1 MKAKRLVVFCAIVVV
16 CLSLTAIFSPNVIK
30 GLRLGLDLKG
40 GFEILYVATPV
51 EEGGKVTKAALIE
64 TARNLQKR
72 IDAQGIAEPD
82 ITTEGNDRIRV
93 KLAGVTDEAKVRET
107 LKKPANLTFRAP
119 DGTIM
124 LNGSDFVAGGAKVEF
139 DQAHQPYVAIKLK
152 DAAKFGE
159 VTGKLVGQTLSIY
172 LDEEMKSSPTVNQ
185 VINSD
190 TASITGRYTYDEAKE
205 MVDIINLGS
214 LPLNLTE
221 KYTQSVGA
229 TLGQQ
234 SLKQTVE
241 AGLIGAVLILAFMI
255 FFYRLPGIVASI
267 TLITYMF
274 IVLVIFNW
282 MNATLTL
289 PGIAALILG
298 LGMAVDAN
306 IITYERI
313 KEEIRTGKS
322 MLSALKAGA
331 KHSFRTILD
340 ANVTNIISCA
350 VLYYIGNGA
359 IRGFALTLII
369 SILVSMLTNVFLS
382 RILIELLVKANI
394 FKKPAYYGV
403 KESEIRAL

>member
-1 MKAKRLVVFCAIVVV
+1 MKAKRLVVFCAIVVI
-16 CLSLTAIFSPNVIK
+16 CLGLTAIFSPNVIK

-82 ITTEGNDRIRV
+82 ITTEGSDRIRV

-119 DGTIM
+119 DGTVM

-255 FFYRLPGIVASI
+255 FFYRLPGIVATI
-267 TLITYMF
+267 TLVTYMF
-274 IVLVIFNW
+274 IVLLIFNW

-313 KEEIRTGKS
+313 KEELRTGKS
-322 MLSALKAGA
+322 TLSALKAGA

>member
-1 MKAKRLVVFCAIVVV
+1 MKAKRLVVFLAIVLV
-16 CLSLTAIFSPNVIK
+16 CLGLTAIFSPGVIK

-82 ITTEGNDRIRV
+82 ITTEGSDRIRV

-119 DGTIM
+119 DGTVM

-139 DQAHQPYVAIKLK
+139 DQAHQPYIAIKLK

-190 TASITGRYTYDEAKE
+190 TASITGRYTYDEAKD

-234 SLKQTVE
+234 SLHQTVE

-255 FFYRLPGIVASI
+255 FFYRLPGIVATI
-267 TLITYMF
+267 TLVTYMF

-282 MNATLTL
+282 LNATLTL

-322 MLSALKAGA
+322 TLSALKAGA

-340 ANVTNIISCA
+340 ANVTNVISCA

>member
-1 MKAKRLVVFCAIVVV
+1 
-16 CLSLTAIFSPNVIK
+16 LSLTAIFSPNVIK

-82 ITTEGNDRIRV
+82 ITTEGSDRIRV

>member
-1 MKAKRLVVFCAIVVV
+1 MKAKRLVAFCSIVIA
-16 CLSLTAIFSPNVIK
+16 CLLAVGIFSPNVIK

-51 EEGGKVTKAALIE
+51 DEGSQVTKAALLE

-82 ITTEGNDRIRV
+82 ITTEGSDRIRV
-93 KLAGVTDEAKVRET
+93 KLAGVTDEEKVREM
-107 LKKPANLTFRAP
+107 LKKPANLTFRGP
-119 DGTIM
+119 DGTIE
-124 LNGSDFVAGGAKVEF
+124 LNGSDFVAGGAKVEMN
-139 DQAHQPYVAIKLK
+139 QAHQPYVSIKLK
-152 DAAKFGE
+152 SATKFGE
-159 VTGKLVGQTLSIY
+159 VTGRLVGKTLSIY
-172 LDEEMKSSPTVNQ
+172 LDEEMKSSPRVNS

-190 TASITGRYTYDEAKE
+190 TASIEGSYTYAEAKE
-205 MVDIINLGS
+205 MADIINLGA

-234 SLKQTVE
+234 SLHQTVE
-241 AGLIGAVLILAFMI
+241 AGLIGAVLILVFMI
-255 FFYRLPGIVASI
+255 FFYRIPGVVASI
-267 TLITYMF
+267 TLITYLF
-274 IVLVIFNW
+274 IVLLVTKQ

-313 KEEIRTGKS
+313 KEELRSGKS
-322 MLSALKAGA
+322 TLSALKAGA

-340 ANVTNIISCA
+340 ANVTNLISCA

-382 RILIELLVKANI
+382 RVLIELLVKANI
-394 FKKPAYYGV
+394 FKKPVYYGV

>member
-1 MKAKRLVVFCAIVVV
+1 MKAKRLGIFCAIVVV
-16 CLSLTAIFSPNVIK
+16 CLGLTAIFSPNVIK

-82 ITTEGNDRIRV
+82 ITTEGSDRIRV

-119 DGTIM
+119 DGTVM

-152 DAAKFGE
+152 DAAKFGD

-172 LDEEMKSSPTVNQ
+172 LDEELKSSPNVNQ

-190 TASITGRYTYDEAKE
+190 TASITGRYTYDQAKE

-255 FFYRLPGIVASI
+255 FFYRLPGIVATI

-274 IVLVIFNW
+274 IVLLIFNW

-322 MLSALKAGA
+322 TLSALKAGA